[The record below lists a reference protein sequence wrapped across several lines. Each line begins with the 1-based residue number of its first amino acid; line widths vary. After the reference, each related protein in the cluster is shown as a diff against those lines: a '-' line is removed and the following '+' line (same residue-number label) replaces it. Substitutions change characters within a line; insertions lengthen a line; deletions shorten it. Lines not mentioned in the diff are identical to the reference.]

1 MSQGLKWQN
10 CEVHIALAMFGP
22 QSKDDDQLLT
32 TRRCTCLPD
41 MVLQYDV
48 NTCSPASTVYVRCV
62 VALVT
67 SEVVQGAADT
77 IEFSLPGNELRRCV
91 HYRLEWTQMSCAHA
105 VENAV
110 TLVNTARDK
119 SVD

>member
-1 MSQGLKWQN
+1 
-10 CEVHIALAMFGP
+10 V
-22 QSKDDDQLLT
+22 
-32 TRRCTCLPD
+32 
-41 MVLQYDV
+41 
-48 NTCSPASTVYVRCV
+48 
-62 VALVT
+62 
-67 SEVVQGAADT
+67 EVVQGAADT
-77 IEFSLPGNELRRCV
+77 IEFLLPGNELRRCV